1 MQKIEVDTDAA
12 LGRFLTLTAIP
23 GRSGDEAAVAA
34 KIVDLLRDAGVDDSQ
49 ICFDGAESRTRIS
62 GNCGNLIITL
72 PGNGRGP
79 RTLLSAHMDTV
90 PICVGSQP
98 VIDGDQVRSDAPTG
112 LGADDRGGCG
122 AILTAILER
131 LQRGDAGFPAA
142 VISFLVQEEIG
153 LQGARTLDVSKIGNV
168 DRAFNF
174 DGGIVEKL
182 TIGAIGGERMTIKL
196 SGIPAH
202 AGVAPEKGAST
213 IVMAARAIADLDA
226 RGWLGRV
233 QQDGKVGT
241 ANVGLIQ
248 GGEATNVITPET
260 LLRAEARS
268 HDTEMR
274 TRIVAEIRAAFERAA
289 AEVTNDEGRSGV
301 ALSFNRTS
309 TTKHFGCQDD
319 HPSIKTAS
327 HAVRCVG
334 RDPYTEVSN
343 GGLDANWLFLHGIE
357 AVTLGCGQ
365 RNIHTADETLVIAD
379 YLDAC
384 RVATWLITDGA
395 TDSSTGSV

>member
-1 MQKIEVDTDAA
+1 M
-12 LGRFLTLTAIP
+12 
-23 GRSGDEAAVAA
+23 
-34 KIVDLLRDAGVDDSQ
+34 
-49 ICFDGAESRTRIS
+49 
-62 GNCGNLIITL
+62 
-72 PGNGRGP
+72 
-79 RTLLSAHMDTV
+79 
-90 PICVGSQP
+90 
-98 VIDGDQVRSDAPTG
+98 
-112 LGADDRGGCG
+112 
-122 AILTAILER
+122 
-131 LQRGDAGFPAA
+131 
-142 VISFLVQEEIG
+142 
-153 LQGARTLDVSKIGNV
+153 
-168 DRAFNF
+168 
-174 DGGIVEKL
+174 EKL

-289 AEVTNDEGRSGV
+289 AEVTNDEGRSGSV
-301 ALSFNRTS
+301 EFQSNVDYEAFRL
-309 TTKHFGCQDD
+309 KDD
-319 HPSIKTAS
+319 HPSIITAS

-384 RVATWLITDGA
+384 RVATWLITEGA